1 MDQTRLLSA
10 EEIQQAKNKTDH
22 QNQLAYAVMISY
34 FKRNIK
40 FPSVDE
46 NPIPLKLISKV
57 AIEIEMESYAYDFS
71 KFDWENRSIKR
82 YRQQIRSYLGFRE
95 PLAVDAQQYIEY
107 LQNDLLPNNPSNEVI
122 LEQTRLHFENKK
134 VELFKNKSLNRHINS
149 AQYQFEQNLFKT
161 VYDSLDQDDFYL
173 IDQILTEN
181 NEPPNQDI
189 IALVDLKKDIPGARL
204 KNVNLAIK
212 KIELL
217 SKISL
222 PKQLCKNKNR
232 KLLVKYYD
240 RIMALSPSNIL
251 EFSTTAKYASM
262 AIFFHI
268 RLQQMLDGLADTFV
282 KLVHRMRTNAEK
294 SVRDYVLSEVER
306 VGGKFNILK
315 QIAKIAVNKPKGIIE
330 DEIYPE
336 VSREKL
342 LEIIDDLEKR
352 GPWFNDQVQNKIKST
367 YSHGNRTVLLSIL
380 RTFSL
385 KEENPVYKPVIKAI
399 GFINKHWD
407 ESENEDYTSIPPIE
421 NIIPELWKAAVIN
434 TSNKQTVINKY
445 NYEVMVLE
453 QLKSFLGYKA
463 IWIRNSYRYR
473 NPKDDIPL
481 NFKKD
486 KQKYLKMLGL
496 PNRGN
501 SFTKTLK
508 QSLSGSLSSLNKS
521 IVDND
526 KVKIKTSKVNKNVS
540 VSPSD
545 AQKEPKNIEA
555 LQKEII
561 KRWSSINLIDIL
573 KECDL
578 LINFTDQMG
587 TITRSS
593 KINPETLRKKLL
605 LCLYGIGSNTGL
617 KRISIANGDVNFSDL
632 RYVKNRFINKINV
645 RNAIRAVV
653 DSVLEIRDPEVWG
666 EATTSVACDSTQISA
681 WDQNLMNEWHHRYKG
696 KGVMIYWHVD
706 KKALCIY
713 SQLKTCSSSEV
724 GSMLKGVIDH
734 DTKMNMNR
742 LFVDTHGQS
751 VIGFASAYMLDFD
764 LLPRFKAINKQKLCG
779 VTSKDKK
786 KYENISLI
794 MKGSINWKII
804 EDNYEEVTKYM
815 VALKLG
821 LIEPSVLVKRFSKDN
836 FNHPV
841 YKALME
847 IGKANKSIFL
857 CKYFENENLRIEI
870 NEGLNVVERLNNVM
884 DFIFYGKL
892 GELKTNKT
900 DDQELSIL
908 CLHLLQAC
916 MVYINTLI
924 IQQVLSEPHW
934 KNRLTPEDYRA
945 LTPLLS
951 THINPYGLFPIDF
964 NERLEIYT
972 NLFKEAENEYSSTD
986 TRERNSEAI
995 LETT

>member
-1 MDQTRLLSA
+1 MDKSSLLSS
-10 EEIQQAKNKTDH
+10 EEIEFCLSKNNP
-22 QNQLAYAVMISY
+22 QNQLSCAVMLAY
-34 FKRNIK
+34 FKINIR

-46 NPIPLKLISKV
+46 FPMPLQLVSDV
-57 AIEIEMESYAYDFS
+57 ANEIELQQQDISDFNW
-71 KFDWENRSIKR
+71 KGRTAER
-82 YRQQIRSYLGFRE
+82 YRNNIRELLSYRE
-95 PLAVDAQQYIEY
+95 AVDDDSPSYIEH
-107 LQNDLLPNNPSNEVI
+107 LQKEILPNNPSKELV
-122 LEQTRLHFENKK
+122 LEQSRLYFELNKIEQFTSK
-134 VELFKNKSLNRHINS
+134 QMRRYIASS
-149 AQYQFEQNLFKT
+149 QYQLEQDLFKT
-161 VYDSLDQDDFYL
+161 VFDNLSQDDLYL
-173 IDQILTEN
+173 IDQVLTEN
-181 NEPPNQDI
+181 NEQPDKDI
-189 IALVDLKKDIPGARL
+189 IVLVELKKDIPGACL
-204 KNVNLAIK
+204 KNVNIAIK

-222 PKQLCKNKNR
+222 PKQLCKNKDR

-240 RIMALSPSNIL
+240 RIIALSPSNIL
-251 EFSTTAKYASM
+251 EFSSTAKYASVT
-262 AIFFHI
+262 IFFHI
-268 RLQQMLDGLADTFV
+268 RLQQMLDDLADTFV

-294 SVRDYVLSEVER
+294 SIRDYVLGEVER

-385 KEENPVYKPVIKAI
+385 KDEHQSYEPVIKAI
-399 GFINKHWD
+399 EFINKHWD
-407 ESENEDYTSIPPIE
+407 ESDNENYTSIPPIE
-421 NIIPELWKAAVIN
+421 NIIPELWKAAVIT

-445 NYEVMVLE
+445 NYEIVVLE

-481 NFKKD
+481 DFKNH
-486 KQKYLKMLGL
+486 KQKYLKMMDL

-501 SFTKTLK
+501 SFTKKLK
-508 QSLSGSLSSLNKS
+508 QSLSESLSSLNKN
-521 IVDND
+521 IVEND
-526 KVKIKTSKVNKNVS
+526 KVKIKASKVNKNVS
-540 VSPSD
+540 VSPSE

-578 LINFTDQMG
+578 LINFTEQME

-593 KINPETLRKKLL
+593 KISPEDLRKRLL

-617 KRISIANGDVNFSDL
+617 KRISIANGDVSFSDL
-632 RYVKNRFINKINV
+632 RYVKSRFINKINV

-653 DSVLEIRDPEVWG
+653 DSVLDVRDSAVWG
-666 EATTSVACDSTQISA
+666 KATTSVACDSTQISA

-724 GSMLKGVIDH
+724 GSMMKGVIDH

-779 VTSKDKK
+779 STSKDKK
-786 KYENISLI
+786 NYENISLI
-794 MKGSINWKII
+794 IKGSINLRII
-804 EDNYEEVTKYM
+804 EDNYEEVVKYM
-815 VALKLG
+815 TALKLG

-870 NEGLNVVERLNNVM
+870 NEGLNVVERLNHVM

-900 DDQELSIL
+900 NDQELSVL
-908 CLHLLQAC
+908 CLHLLQVC

-934 KNRLTPEDYRA
+934 KDKLTPEDYRA

-986 TRERNSEAI
+986 TSERESETVF
-995 LETT
+995 ETA